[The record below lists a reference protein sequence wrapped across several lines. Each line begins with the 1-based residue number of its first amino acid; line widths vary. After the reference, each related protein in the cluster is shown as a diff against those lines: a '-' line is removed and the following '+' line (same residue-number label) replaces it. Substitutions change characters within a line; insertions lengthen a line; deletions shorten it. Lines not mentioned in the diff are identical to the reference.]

1 MAPKAKTVGI
11 KPKAQTFKDKSKPTD
26 VRLSNIQAAKGK
38 KIYNKS
44 ENTQVHHIKC
54 MEDYNLC

>member
-54 MEDYNLC
+54 MQD